1 MNNLVLTDY
10 RINELDV
17 VRSGDEATLLPM
29 GAGGKGK
36 SQKKKSLKEIITKIN
51 SIWGEEV
58 SAVTGAQ
65 AINAIADKVAA
76 DEISRIQIQNSTN
89 SKEAVIA
96 DGRLES
102 SVLQAAL
109 SLINND
115 FKDLAEKVMNDPQAL
130 TPMTEI
136 VYDLILKRKH
146 LDITALTEFIKE
158 SRNQ

>member
-1 MNNLVLTDY
+1 M
-10 RINELDV
+10 
-17 VRSGDEATLLPM
+17 
-29 GAGGKGK
+29 
-36 SQKKKSLKEIITKIN
+36 
-51 SIWGEEV
+51 
-58 SAVTGAQ
+58 
-65 AINAIADKVAA
+65 AA

-115 FKDLAEKVMNDPQAL
+115 FKDLAEKIMNDPQAL
-130 TPMTEI
+130 TPMTDI

-146 LDITALTEFIKE
+146 LDITELTEFIKE
-158 SRNQ
+158 SQKQ